1 MSLNLRSRLC
11 AGSLRA
17 ADRRGLTKRRA
28 QTLAGL
34 HGRVIEV
41 GVGAGANFDYYP
53 PQVSGLVA
61 VEPDPHLRSLA
72 RTAAAAAHIP
82 VTAVDGVA
90 ESLPAGGASFDAAVS
105 HLTLCSVA
113 DPSAALRELHRVL
126 RPGGELRFNEH
137 VASEHPAARRLQRA
151 ADATIWP
158 RLSGGCHLGRDTIAE
173 VTAAGFTLERCE
185 RYSPPAGLLPP
196 KPHVIGIARRSGT

>member
-1 MSLNLRSRLC
+1 MSS
-11 AGSLRA
+11 
-17 ADRRGLTKRRA
+17 RRA

-41 GVGAGANFDYYP
+41 GVGAGANFDHYP
-53 PQVSGLVA
+53 PEVSEVVA

-72 RTAAAAAHIP
+72 QTAAAAARAP
-82 VTAVDGVA
+82 VTVLDGIA
-90 ESLPAGGASFDAAVS
+90 ESLPAGDESFDAAVV

-126 RPGGELRFNEH
+126 RPGAELHFNEH
-137 VASEHPAARRLQRA
+137 VASEHPAVRRLQRA
-151 ADATIWP
+151 GDATIWP

-173 VTAAGFTLERCE
+173 FIAAGFEVERCE
-185 RYSPPAGLLPP
+185 RYSPPAGLMPS
-196 KPHVIGIARRSGT
+196 KSHVIGRARRTSK